1 MQKTFALFCLPLL
14 LCVFIFSALA
24 QDSGLRPGR
33 VSSESLIVR
42 AKPASYYERLT
53 QLKKGEAVQV
63 LSKKEDWYEI
73 LLPESVRA
81 WVRSDSLDEAGQV
94 LGDTC
99 FLSAGAG
106 DFFTPYFHV
115 PQGTRLKRIGAPT
128 DGWTQ
133 VQPPENASAWVHA
146 DYVSL
151 DEEREASQEDAT
163 IADALPGALAKQ
175 REELK
180 KEHAKQQ
187 ELLLEEQQKLALLR
201 QQAEQLQKSSQ
212 EDAAGLEKL
221 QREAERLQALKE
233 AAEAKAEL
241 ARLQREKAGIQAEA
255 EQNKLE
261 ALKRQAEEKARSVI
275 SEKTKWEEEAK
286 KTALAIEAVQQA

>member
-1 MQKTFALFCLPLL
+1 M
-14 LCVFIFSALA
+14 
-24 QDSGLRPGR
+24 
-33 VSSESLIVR
+33 
-42 AKPASYYERLT
+42 
-53 QLKKGEAVQV
+53 
-63 LSKKEDWYEI
+63 
-73 LLPESVRA
+73 RA

-187 ELLLEEQQKLALLR
+187 ELLLEEQQNWPCCANKPSNCKKQPGGR
-201 QQAEQLQKSSQ
+201 RRP
-212 EDAAGLEKL
+212 EKL

-261 ALKRQAEEKARSVI
+261 ALKRQAEESSAQRD
-275 SEKTKWEEEAK
+275 
-286 KTALAIEAVQQA
+286 